1 MNTMKQIAKTVAVA
15 GLLVGL
21 PLSLAPAE
29 NIGASG
35 SGAIVVELFT
45 SQSCFSC
52 PPAEA
57 FLGELIESG
66 DILALEW
73 HVDYWD
79 DLVDG
84 SAGRW
89 KDVFSDPA
97 FTARQRDY
105 NQAIRGVRNVY
116 TPQMIVGG
124 REQAVGSRREDV
136 HDAIAKVRAEG
147 FAVDVAIETAD
158 DGLHI
163 SVSGDHPG
171 AAAIWLVNF
180 DLEQTTEVLRGENR
194 GKTLVNHSVVR
205 TAQRIGDWS
214 GSATTID
221 AADIRTT
228 GQGCAVLVQTETL
241 GPLLGAAACPA
252 TIGS

>member
-1 MNTMKQIAKTVAVA
+1 MRQIAKSIAVA

-29 NIGASG
+29 SISSG
-35 SGAIVVELFT
+35 EATVVVELFT

-57 FLGELIESG
+57 FLGELVGSDGE

-79 DLVDG
+79 NLTYG

-97 FTARQRDY
+97 FTERQRQY
-105 NQAIRGVRNVY
+105 NQTLRGRRNVY

-124 REQAVGSRREDV
+124 REQAVGSRRDEV
-136 HDAIAKVRAEG
+136 RDAIAKARGAGYVMDVDVSATAG
-147 FAVDVAIETAD
+147 GLQIAVD
-158 DGLHI
+158 
-163 SVSGDHPG
+163 GDHAG
-171 AAAIWLVNF
+171 DASIWLVRF
-180 DLEQTTEVLRGENR
+180 DLEHTTEVLRGENK
-194 GKTLVNHSVVR
+194 GKTLTNHHVVR
-205 TAQRIGDWS
+205 TTERVGDWS
-214 GSATTID
+214 GASVTIN
-221 AADIRTT
+221 AADHRGS
-228 GQGCAVLVQTETL
+228 GQGCAVLVQTDAL
-241 GPLLGAAACPA
+241 GPLLGAATCPA
-252 TIGS
+252 TVGS